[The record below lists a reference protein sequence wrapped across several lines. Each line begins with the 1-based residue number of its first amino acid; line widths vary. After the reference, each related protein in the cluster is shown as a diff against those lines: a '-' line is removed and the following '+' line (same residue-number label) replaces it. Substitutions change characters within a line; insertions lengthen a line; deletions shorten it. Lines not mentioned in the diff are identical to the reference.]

1 MTVYVYRQNNSG
13 GVIMGPKWIIVQA
26 ENEKIALD
34 KAKEAGLYLHGVSL
48 GADCSCCGDRW
59 NDFAY
64 EFDTL
69 LEAKSYCAQSDGY
82 LDNATP
88 YVVN

>member
-13 GVIMGPKWIIVQA
+13 GVIMGPKWIIIQA

-34 KAKEAGLYLHGVSL
+34 KAKEAGLYLDGVSL
-48 GADCSCCGDRW
+48 GIDCSCCGDRW
-59 NDFAY
+59 SDFTY

-69 LEAKSYCAQSDGY
+69 LEAKSYCAQASGNVDV
-82 LDNATP
+82 TP

>member
-34 KAKEAGLYLHGVSL
+34 KAKEAGLYLDGVSL
-48 GADCSCCGDRW
+48 GIDCSFCGDRW
-59 NDFAY
+59 SDFTY

-69 LEAKSYCAQSDGY
+69 LEAKSYCAQASGNVDV
-82 LDNATP
+82 TP
-88 YVVN
+88 YVVKT

>member
-48 GADCSCCGDRW
+48 GTDCSCCGDRW

-69 LEAKSYCAQSDGY
+69 LEAKSYCAQASGNVDV
-82 LDNATP
+82 TP

>member
-13 GVIMGPKWIIVQA
+13 GVIMGPKWIIIQA

-34 KAKEAGLYLHGVSL
+34 KAKEAGLYLDGVSL
-48 GADCSCCGDRW
+48 GIDCSCCGDRW
-59 NDFAY
+59 SDFTY

-69 LEAKSYCAQSDGY
+69 LKAKSYCAQASGNVDV
-82 LDNATP
+82 TP

>member
-34 KAKEAGLYLHGVSL
+34 KAKEAGLYLDGVSL
-48 GADCSCCGDRW
+48 GIDCSCCGDRW
-59 NDFAY
+59 SDFTY

-69 LEAKSYCAQSDGY
+69 LEAKSYCAQASGNVDV
-82 LDNATP
+82 TP